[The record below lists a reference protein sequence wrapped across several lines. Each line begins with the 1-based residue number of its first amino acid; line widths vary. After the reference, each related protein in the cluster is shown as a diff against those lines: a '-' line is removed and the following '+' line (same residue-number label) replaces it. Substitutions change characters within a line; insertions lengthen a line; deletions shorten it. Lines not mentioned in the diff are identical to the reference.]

1 MVPRTQEQNLNTFNQ
16 PNLHGKLKPMQ
27 RQEHTKCSNPFLPNR
42 TKATKAM
49 EQYEMKNNEVIHKEL
64 QDQDLIDSSHLK
76 EILIGENVDLNP
88 LSLFSQ
94 KDYGSIE
101 GMESKDKLFK
111 VNNGGEGM
119 KRPTSK

>member
-1 MVPRTQEQNLNTFNQ
+1 M
-16 PNLHGKLKPMQ
+16 KK
-27 RQEHTKCSNPFLPNR
+27 
-42 TKATKAM
+42 
-49 EQYEMKNNEVIHKEL
+49 YEMKNNEEIHKEL
-64 QDQDLIDSSHLK
+64 QDKDLIDSSHIK
-76 EILIGENVDLNP
+76 EILIGENVDLDP

-101 GMESKDKLFK
+101 GMERKGKLFK